1 MITTTDIG
9 NIIYSFCR
17 NRFSDFAI
25 YQHGNIP
32 SGVVNKERITIFP
45 KSQTASGKWIKNF
58 VEVNF
63 CIPNK
68 NGGANLI
75 RLNEI
80 ESQAFDAF
88 KIVVGNSKGLNYK
101 FGYESIGQL
110 EDKNLNIFYIN
121 VRVKFQVININ

>member
-68 NGGANLI
+68 NGGADLI

-80 ESQAFDAF
+80 ESLAFDAF
-88 KIVVGNSKGLNYK
+88 KIVAGNYNGLNYK
-101 FGYESIGQL
+101 FCYDSIGRL
-110 EDKNLNIFYIN
+110 EDKNLNIFFIN
-121 VRVKFQVININ
+121 IRVKFQVININ